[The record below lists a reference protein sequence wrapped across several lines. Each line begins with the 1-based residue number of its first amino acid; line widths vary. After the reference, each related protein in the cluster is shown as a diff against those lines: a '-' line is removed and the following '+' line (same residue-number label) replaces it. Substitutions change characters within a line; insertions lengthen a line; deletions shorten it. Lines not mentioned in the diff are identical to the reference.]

1 MSASPPAAA
10 TRVGS
15 QSSAENSPSIIVPG
29 LMAPGQRAMQGTR
42 TAPSQLVSFSER
54 NGEAPP
60 SGHWLFIAPL
70 SVE

>member
-1 MSASPPAAA
+1 M
-10 TRVGS
+10 
-15 QSSAENSPSIIVPG
+15 IVPG
-29 LMAPGQRAMQGTR
+29 LMTPGQRATHGTR

-60 SGHWLFIAPL
+60 SGHWFFIAPL